1 MITAREVVDAKKNPI
16 ASGDIESVLK
26 DIPEVCIAR
35 GKSFSCTSLTELRQ
49 DPKAFGKMFGPS
61 DNLRAPSIIV
71 DDKLVVGFN
80 QEMYDGVF
88 ND

>member
-1 MITAREVVDAKKNPI
+1 
-16 ASGDIESVLK
+16 
-26 DIPEVCIAR
+26 
-35 GKSFSCTSLTELRQ
+35 LTELRQ

-61 DNLRAPSIIV
+61 GNLRAPSIIV

-80 QEMYDGVF
+80 QEMYDGVL

>member
-1 MITAREVVDAKKNPI
+1 M
-16 ASGDIESVLK
+16 
-26 DIPEVCIAR
+26 
-35 GKSFSCTSLTELRQ
+35 TELRQ
-49 DPKAFGKMFGPS
+49 DSKSFGKMFGPS
-61 DNLRAPSIIV
+61 NNLRAPSIIV

>member
-1 MITAREVVDAKKNPI
+1 MVDARKNPI
-16 ASGDIESVLK
+16 ASGDIESVLTH
-26 DIPEVCIAR
+26 ISEVRIAR
-35 GKSFSCTSLTELRQ
+35 GKYFFCTSLTELRQ

-61 DNLRAPSIIV
+61 GNLRAPSIIV